1 MDNNLLFLSTS
12 VIKCIPFIIVHRS
25 NESISNPWLIVICIR
40 VHIGILSFS
49 SFPLDLNRINYSSDE
64 KKMTNLK
71 NRKFILSFE
80 YVGIE
85 IQSLDLVSELH
96 GKNYRN
102 AD

>member
-1 MDNNLLFLSTS
+1 M
-12 VIKCIPFIIVHRS
+12 
-25 NESISNPWLIVICIR
+25 IVICIR

-96 GKNYRN
+96 GKKLSKCRLNSSFQIVVGSPSL
-102 AD
+102 

>member
-1 MDNNLLFLSTS
+1 M
-12 VIKCIPFIIVHRS
+12 
-25 NESISNPWLIVICIR
+25 
-40 VHIGILSFS
+40 
-49 SFPLDLNRINYSSDE
+49 
-64 KKMTNLK
+64 MNLK